1 MLCIEN
7 ALVDSFHFI
16 ITCDGMVE
24 VEDQDQSTLTRAD
37 ATTPATDR
45 TIGLLGQAVKTV
57 ENINSIPTGATY
69 ALRIIHRNHLSP
81 QNEPIDYRDG
91 KGIGRNPE
99 DFIPPR
105 NWKLKLHL
113 RHKRFFILLLMKNLI
128 IAWVLLVAAVCMLLL
143 CFLLLYDFLSYKHCQ
158 PFVAARFCNAAR
170 GR

>member
-37 ATTPATDR
+37 AATPATDR

-91 KGIGRNPE
+91 KALEEIQKISFRRAIGSLNYT
-99 DFIPPR
+99 
-105 NWKLKLHL
+105 
-113 RHKRFFILLLMKNLI
+113 
-128 IAWVLLVAAVCMLLL
+128 
-143 CFLLLYDFLSYKHCQ
+143 YDTSAFLSC
-158 PFVAARFCNAAR
+158 F
-170 GR
+170 